1 MAKDPNISGLLAYVG
16 TNEAKLMKRLLN
28 KLAIENKAVMLDTGV
43 KSKKNLHKIIVANG
57 AKPYTGDFVAK
68 SDLSYVPRTIEV
80 EKAQRDLRI
89 EPSLYR
95 DTYFEFLRGNGENP
109 KNMTIPFAQFT
120 NEAIIDEL
128 AAEIN
133 NQSLY
138 HGQGIAAF
146 PLLDTGNAYAVGD
159 YVSFTQDG
167 ELRYWECIATATAG
181 QTPTTHPAKWIW
193 AGAKAICKGF
203 GKMLAA
209 EITASNITPVTTGA
223 TTASNAYANFIAVWR
238 ALPEVVKSTG
248 GVILSN
254 YTNFEY
260 LLDDYENKISKNF
273 ETLDGVTYLAKTD
286 RKCIVQPWSAMAGS
300 NRIIATAPKNLVV
313 GTDDAADMSS
323 IKTIEAMYH
332 YDQGMSW
339 VMGTQFRDLDALA
352 CNEQA

>member
-1 MAKDPNISGLLAYVG
+1 MAKDPNISGLLSYVG

-28 KLAIENKAVMLDTGV
+28 KLAIENDAVMLDTDV

-68 SDLSYVPRTIEV
+68 SDLSYVPRTITV

-89 EPSLYR
+89 EPSKYR
-95 DTYFEFLRGNGENP
+95 NTYFEFLRGRGENP

-133 NQSLY
+133 NQSVY
-138 HGQGIAAF
+138 HGVGVAYFAAYAGG
-146 PLLDTGNAYAVGD
+146 TAYAVGD
-159 YVSFTQDG
+159 KITFTQDS
-167 ELRYWECIATATAG
+167 ELRYWECVTITTAG
-181 QTPTTHPAKWIW
+181 QSPDTHPAKWKW

-203 GKMLAA
+203 GKMLAE
-209 EITASNITPVTTGA
+209 EITASAITPVTTGV
-223 TTASNAYANFIAVWR
+223 TTASNAYANSISVWR

-248 GVILSN
+248 GVLLMN

-260 LLDDYENKISKNF
+260 LLDDYENKIAKNF
-273 ETLDGVTYLAKTD
+273 EQVDGITYLAKTD
-286 RKCIVQPWSAMAGS
+286 RKCIVKPWSPMAGA

-323 IKTIEAMYH
+323 IKIIEAMYH

-339 VMGTQFRDLDALA
+339 MMGTQFRDLDALA